1 MKRIILPVLLV
12 LALASLAAGGN
23 REENTI
29 TVWHQF
35 TGVHSQVFDSILDS
49 FNETTGKELGVT
61 VEGVYQGAA
70 NDVLTKVKAAA
81 GSSGLPDIA
90 AMDATSCLDMKM
102 SDYLVTADDAG
113 IDTSVLLPAAVRAFT
128 SERGLLAVPFCCS
141 SLILYY
147 NKTVF
152 DEAGVTPPRTIDE
165 FTAIADKVGE
175 KDGDGNVVR
184 YAFAGTP
191 TTYELGAFIGA
202 QKGLSYMVDGKN
214 GHFGLP
220 RKVLIEGDGTF
231 RNFLE
236 HWKAFYDTGYV
247 LNTSDQM
254 NEFASGRA
262 AAMLNSS
269 DSIPSVERLT
279 GGRFE
284 IGTAFVPMT
293 DEEATGGVNIGG
305 SALFLFTSSDAV
317 NAFIEYLL
325 SDECQRMW
333 AESTGYLPASASVYE
348 DPGFLSFLE
357 ENPLY
362 RTAVDQ
368 TLASNPEVT
377 GIWMPSGY
385 QIYHTY
391 QSEIREV
398 TENGKDIDQAVSDM
412 AAFIQLQL
420 DDYNRQNSTA
430 Q

>member
-1 MKRIILPVLLV
+1 MRKAFTIMILL
-12 LALASLAAGGN
+12 LASAIAYAGGS

-29 TVWHQF
+29 TIWHQF
-35 TGVHSQVFDSILDS
+35 TGTHSQIFDDILDG
-49 FNETTGKELGVT
+49 FNSTVGKELGVT
-61 VEGVYQGAA
+61 AEGVYQGAA

-81 GSSGLPDIA
+81 GTAELPAIA
-90 AMDATSCLDMKM
+90 AMDATACLDMKE
-102 SDYLVTADDAG
+102 SDYLITADDAG
-113 IDTSVLLPAAVRAFT
+113 IDQSVLLPAAVRAFT
-128 SERGLLAVPFCCS
+128 SERGLLAIPFCCS

-147 NKTVF
+147 NRTVF
-152 DEAGVTPPRTIDE
+152 DEAGAEPPRTIDD
-165 FTAIADKVGE
+165 FTAIALSVGQ
-175 KDGDGNVVR
+175 KDGNGNVTR

-202 QKGLSYMVDGKN
+202 QNGLSYMVDGKN
-214 GHFGLP
+214 GHFGIP
-220 RKVLIEGDGTF
+220 RNVLIEKEGTF
-231 RNFLE
+231 RNFLV
-236 HWKAFYDTGYV
+236 HWKQFFDTGYV
-247 LNTSDQM
+247 LNTSDQIQ
-254 NEFASGRA
+254 EFASGRA

-269 DSIPSVERLT
+269 DLLPTVQRLV
-279 GGRFE
+279 GDRFE
-284 IGTAFVPMT
+284 IATAFVPMT
-293 DEEATGGVNIGG
+293 DENATGGVNIGG

-368 TLASNPEVT
+368 TLTSNPEVT